1 MLFKKYESNL
11 VGNDYVFG
19 DIHGMYDY
27 FKYCLKDKSKN
38 RHEILW
44 NLHEISSAI
53 YYTLSI
59 LYCQFEEIR
68 YVFL

>member
-27 FKYCLKDKSKN
+27 FKYCLKKLNFDKTKD
-38 RHEILW
+38 R
-44 NLHEISSAI
+44 
-53 YYTLSI
+53 
-59 LYCQFEEIR
+59 
-68 YVFL
+68 VFLFG